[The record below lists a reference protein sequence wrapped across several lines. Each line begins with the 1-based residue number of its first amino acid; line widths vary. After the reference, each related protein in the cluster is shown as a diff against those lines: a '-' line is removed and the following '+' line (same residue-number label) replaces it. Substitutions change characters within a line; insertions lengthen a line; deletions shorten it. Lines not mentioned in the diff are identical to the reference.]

1 MFAKYLYLTQTNQP
15 NESFPTCHPTI
26 YTLFSS
32 VTWWAA
38 ETSVRRNLHTQKYTL
53 FILVHLQ
60 PVLRNR
66 SRPEPYF
73 LAGAEIISY
82 FRLRLQKIPYKNDF
96 ITTIF
101 FSDHGI
107 FITNIFKNNS
117 YLLTLTSI
125 FSIQPSKILYKR
137 RHSLDTTDPAAFFKF
152 NLFFISWSNSDTSC
166 ASKDIFAIVRIVIT
180 G

>member
-1 MFAKYLYLTQTNQP
+1 M
-15 NESFPTCHPTI
+15 
-26 YTLFSS
+26 
-32 VTWWAA
+32 
-38 ETSVRRNLHTQKYTL
+38 
-53 FILVHLQ
+53 
-60 PVLRNR
+60 LRSRSR

-73 LAGAEIISY
+73 LAGAGAKIISY

-137 RHSLDTTDPAAFFKF
+137 RHSLDMTDPAAFFKF

-180 G
+180 VPKPSVAKPRVFLYLISPKKLCVLILIRQLLLIKRKKIRILLMVET

>member
-1 MFAKYLYLTQTNQP
+1 MCIQSYK
-15 NESFPTCHPTI
+15 S
-26 YTLFSS
+26 
-32 VTWWAA
+32 
-38 ETSVRRNLHTQKYTL
+38 
-53 FILVHLQ
+53 
-60 PVLRNR
+60 VLRSR

-73 LAGAEIISY
+73 LVGAGAKIISY
-82 FRLRLQKIPYKNDF
+82 FWLRLWLQKIPYKNDF

>member
-1 MFAKYLYLTQTNQP
+1 MF
-15 NESFPTCHPTI
+15 
-26 YTLFSS
+26 
-32 VTWWAA
+32 
-38 ETSVRRNLHTQKYTL
+38 
-53 FILVHLQ
+53 
-60 PVLRNR
+60 R
-66 SRPEPYF
+66 SRSRLEPYF
-73 LAGAEIISY
+73 LAGAGAEIISY

>member
-1 MFAKYLYLTQTNQP
+1 ML
-15 NESFPTCHPTI
+15 
-26 YTLFSS
+26 
-32 VTWWAA
+32 
-38 ETSVRRNLHTQKYTL
+38 
-53 FILVHLQ
+53 
-60 PVLRNR
+60 R
-66 SRPEPYF
+66 SRSRSRQEPAF
-73 LAGAEIISY
+73 LAGAGAEIISN
-82 FRLRLQKIPYKNDF
+82 FRLRLWLRLQKIPYKNDF

-137 RHSLDTTDPAAFFKF
+137 RHSLDTTDSAAFFKF